1 MEKLNAG
8 GHRVMSANIIRLDRL
23 ALVVVLVTFGL
34 IFKFVVLIRVLCS
47 AAKKLAT
54 MGLRR
59 VHAWRA
65 LSRAHLPPA
74 A

>member
-1 MEKLNAG
+1 
-8 GHRVMSANIIRLDRL
+8 MSADIIRLDRL
-23 ALVVVLVTFGL
+23 ALLAILVTFGVV
-34 IFKFVVLIRVLCS
+34 FKFVVLFRTLCL
-47 AAKKLAT
+47 AAKKLPE

-65 LSRAHLPPA
+65 LPRPHLPPA